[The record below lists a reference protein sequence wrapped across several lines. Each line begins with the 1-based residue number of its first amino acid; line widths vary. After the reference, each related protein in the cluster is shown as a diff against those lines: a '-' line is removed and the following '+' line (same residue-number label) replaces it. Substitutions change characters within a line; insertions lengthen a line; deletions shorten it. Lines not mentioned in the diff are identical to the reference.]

1 MLFQRLP
8 AEISQDG
15 KIGDRRTE
23 APGKLKL
30 HTDARTVKVG
40 AIDQWLYPKAN
51 KIAKST
57 VESIKDMIDERFA
70 AEGCAVT
77 YTLDT

>member
-1 MLFQRLP
+1 M
-8 AEISQDG
+8 
-15 KIGDRRTE
+15 
-23 APGKLKL
+23 PGKRPA
-30 HTDARTVKVG
+30 DARPVEVG

-77 YTLDT
+77 YTIDT

>member
-1 MLFQRLP
+1 M
-8 AEISQDG
+8 G
-15 KIGDRRTE
+15 T
-23 APGKLKL
+23 
-30 HTDARTVKVG
+30 
-40 AIDQWLYPKAN
+40 IDQWLYPKAN

-77 YTLDT
+77 YTIDT

>member
-1 MLFQRLP
+1 MQHGDMTVEDGYLYLKW
-8 AEISQDG
+8 QDHG
-15 KIGDRRTE
+15 IGV
-23 APGKLKL
+23 PVKL
-30 HTDARTVKVG
+30 HTDARTVEVG

-77 YTLDT
+77 YIIDT